1 MSYLHMLCM
10 RSVINNKIDFSIL
23 PEHLQDMI
31 YFEMHKIKFQST
43 LYVLNTINKEMLY
56 MNDFLVT
63 NVKLMENDI
72 YEDNSEYYNYILIRY
87 TFKNKL
93 HKRYIQ
99 EIGEIEFD

>member
-23 PEHLQDMI
+23 PEHLRDMI

-43 LYVLNTINKEMLY
+43 LYVFNTINKEMLY

-72 YEDNSEYYNYILIRY
+72 YEDNGEYYNYILIRY
-87 TFKNKL
+87 IFKNKL